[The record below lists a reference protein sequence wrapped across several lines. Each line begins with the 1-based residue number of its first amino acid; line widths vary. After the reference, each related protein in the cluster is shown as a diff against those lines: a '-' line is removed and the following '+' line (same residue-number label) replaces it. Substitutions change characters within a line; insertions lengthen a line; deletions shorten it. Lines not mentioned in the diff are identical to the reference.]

1 MKKISIRKIPAIV
14 LSIAVV
20 VSAFI
25 PLSGFGTVTAQEN
38 GADYYSVTAFTK
50 DQLKNDGWVSTVT
63 DPSTGAVTQND
74 DTIFSKADFWWRCNQ
89 DGTIQGQGGYCEP
102 VEWGGKFGTS
112 YQYLTY
118 TAKAYRNF
126 SLTLNTS
133 GAYCSSAVIS
143 IGVKTAG
150 DVFNS
155 DNSITIVSNP
165 GNSRDAEDGKFKI
178 SGKPLAEGE
187 QTLSANYNKSKQ
199 SNWMISV
206 IDNRLTVTVN
216 GTEYKFDLN
225 DYYTGGYIS
234 FASRNS
240 YTVYSALSVRE
251 IESNSYYASLSDFD
265 VLKKD
270 GWTAAYSEDPQR
282 GVAFTDCESIN
293 QYFKNQD
300 DGIIRNEVGFDW
312 QGNHSYNNWKDPF
325 QKTAAVTYA
334 ERQYKYFTLNVDY
347 KVSSPGVP
355 WPVVTFGQ
363 PNTTPEMFYKVTS
376 DVSNPTGG
384 DSAIAV
390 YPETEGTIN
399 IAGKKVTDARKE
411 STAFTEKNEWHTL
424 TVIVTPGIVTVSVDG
439 DKVVISTELSS
450 TYTGGYISLMLGH
463 SYSRFK
469 NFSIKELK
477 FEDTATYTSSMANL
491 DFMTEDGWI
500 SAYSENPQ
508 RGVPFKNC
516 ESLNSYFK
524 NEMDG
529 IIRNEVG
536 FDWQGNH
543 SYGNWKDPF
552 QKMAALTYGAK
563 QYKYFTLSIDYTV
576 YTPGVP
582 WPVISFGQPE
592 TTPEM
597 FYHKANAIEN
607 PTGGDS
613 AIGLWPELEGSLN
626 ITGANVEKKRVSSD
640 KYTDMKQWHTLTLTV
655 MPGEVTVSIDG
666 GAVELTAEL
675 SSRYE
680 GGYIALMLGHSY
692 SRYKNISITDY
703 TYLDAVQNSG
713 EEEVAFD
720 FAEGEGVKPVL
731 LNIKPARWYEFDT
744 INVVTA
750 DGSEAQINEI
760 KSGFYMIGGATL
772 SSITVKYKKKA
783 LDYDPLYAVRYYFDW
798 EEELGDFT
806 ALNSENALNPD
817 FTAINAGD
825 RWTVNNGLLKISGA
839 TVSDSNLLL
848 IGNRKFR
855 NFELT
860 LEYKHGSNRGFMGGP
875 VFGITDTSKYCT
887 KAGGGIWTMIEAD
900 ARAMARGLD
909 VKNISDDGRWPSSF
923 EYLIKP
929 WIPNIENYPSQG
941 DKNFNNYTHKLKL
954 RVVEGKAEMWVDDTK
969 DPLTMLIP
977 RDYAGYVGIGVTN
990 NSCSYDNLKIQPLN
1004 EFGKPITLEE
1014 SDRLIENFSLENVEA
1029 DPWDGDTS
1037 EWGDAPV
1044 DYFYD

>member
-63 DPSTGAVTQND
+63 DPSTGAVTQNED
-74 DTIFSKADFWWRCNQ
+74 SIFAQGKKNEFWWKFNS
-89 DGTIQGQGGYCEP
+89 DGSIQGQGDTDCENNFC
-102 VEWGGKFGTS
+102 KA
-112 YQYLTY
+112 YQSLTY
-118 TAKAYRNF
+118 TSRKFEATEDF
-126 SLTLNTS
+126 TLKLKTV
-133 GAYCSSAVIS
+133 GAWHSSAAIS
-143 IGVKTAG
+143 IGVQNAG
-150 DVFNS
+150 DIVLSENAV
-155 DNSITIVSNP
+155 TIVSNTANKE
-165 GNSRDAEDGKFKI
+165 NSEDGLYTMF
-178 SGKPLAEGE
+178 GAPLGLEYGT
-187 QTLSANYNKSKQ
+187 QKLSTNA
-199 SNWMISV
+199 SNNTVEWEI
-206 IDNRLTVTVN
+206 TVTGGRKLAVTAN
-216 GTEYKFDLN
+216 GVTRYFDLN
-225 DYYTGGYIS
+225 GKYIGGYVA
-234 FASRNS
+234 FAVRNS
-240 YTVYSALSVRE
+240 YTTISNFSLETLDSETPSYDYYTALAS
-251 IESNSYYASLSDFD
+251 ISNMEA
-265 VLKKD
+265 D
-270 GWTAAYSEDPQR
+270 GW
-282 GVAFTDCESIN
+282 
-293 QYFKNQD
+293 K
-300 DGIIRNEVGFDW
+300 
-312 QGNHSYNNWKDPF
+312 
-325 QKTAAVTYA
+325 
-334 ERQYKYFTLNVDY
+334 
-347 KVSSPGVP
+347 
-355 WPVVTFGQ
+355 
-363 PNTTPEMFYKVTS
+363 
-376 DVSNPTGG
+376 
-384 DSAIAV
+384 
-390 YPETEGTIN
+390 
-399 IAGKKVTDARKE
+399 
-411 STAFTEKNEWHTL
+411 
-424 TVIVTPGIVTVSVDG
+424 
-439 DKVVISTELSS
+439 
-450 TYTGGYISLMLGH
+450 
-463 SYSRFK
+463 
-469 NFSIKELK
+469 
-477 FEDTATYTSSMANL
+477 
-491 DFMTEDGWI
+491 

-508 RGVPFKNC
+508 RDVAFADCDSVSK
-516 ESLNSYFK
+516 YFK
-524 NEMDG
+524 NQGDG

-607 PTGGDS
+607 PAGGDS

-806 ALNSENALNPD
+806 ALNSENALNTD